1 LPLAPGRSKVAQMTP
16 WLTFLGTI
24 LLCTAI
30 LGGAVWHT
38 VRRVRRSIVASRS
51 APVDSRNPKRP
62 QPLPVNDNDTL
73 IAALD
78 ALVERRN
85 PVSEQA
91 GSGPR
96 TSRPTSFR

>member
-1 LPLAPGRSKVAQMTP
+1 MTA
-16 WLTFLGTI
+16 WLSFLGTI
-24 LLCTAI
+24 LLCTTI

-38 VRRVRRSIVASRS
+38 VRRVRRSIVASR
-51 APVDSRNPKRP
+51 PVPTDRRASEPA
-62 QPLPVNDNDTL
+62 QPPPVNDNDTL

-78 ALVERRN
+78 ALIERRN

-96 TSRPTSFR
+96 RSRPTSFR